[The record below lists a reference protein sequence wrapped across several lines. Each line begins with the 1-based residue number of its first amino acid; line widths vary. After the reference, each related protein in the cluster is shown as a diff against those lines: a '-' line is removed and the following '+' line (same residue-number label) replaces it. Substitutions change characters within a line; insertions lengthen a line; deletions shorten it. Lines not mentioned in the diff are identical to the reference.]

1 MKKLIKFLLVGVA
14 CTTIY
19 AACNNM
25 VNNDITGNYPIDV
38 NVSDFSLTETTC
50 NWNWQTIKR
59 DTVYVINSE
68 EELLT
73 YISCEKEDMPT
84 IDFNKY
90 SLLLTSGVTP
100 SGVHS
105 FSRHLQQT
113 SINEYNLMV
122 KIIMNMTA
130 MPGFWHVAILAPRL
144 SGSPAIKL
152 EVKQQY
158 YP

>member
-1 MKKLIKFLLVGVA
+1 MKKLIKFLFVGVA
-14 CTTIY
+14 CTIIY
-19 AACNNM
+19 SGCNNM
-25 VNNDITGNYPIDV
+25 VNNDITVNYPIDV
-38 NVSDFSLTETTC
+38 DVSDFSLTETTC
-50 NWNWQTIKR
+50 SWNWQTIKG
-59 DTVYVINSE
+59 DTVYVINSAE
-68 EELLT
+68 QLLMFIT
-73 YISCEKEDMPT
+73 CQKDDVPA
-84 IDFNKY
+84 IDFEKH

-105 FSRHLQQT
+105 FSQHLQQI

-144 SGSPAIKL
+144 SGNPTIKL

>member
-1 MKKLIKFLLVGVA
+1 M
-14 CTTIY
+14 
-19 AACNNM
+19 
-25 VNNDITGNYPIDV
+25 NNDITVNYPINM

-50 NWNWQTIKR
+50 NWNWQTMKR
-59 DTVYVINSE
+59 YTVYVINSAE
-68 EELLT
+68 QLLMFIT
-73 YISCEKEDMPT
+73 CQKDVVPA
-84 IDFNKY
+84 IDFEKH

-105 FSRHLQQT
+105 ISRHFQQT
-113 SINEYNLMV
+113 SINDYNLMV

-130 MPGFWHVAILAPRL
+130 MPGFWHVAILAPKL
-144 SGSPAIKL
+144 IGSTTIKL